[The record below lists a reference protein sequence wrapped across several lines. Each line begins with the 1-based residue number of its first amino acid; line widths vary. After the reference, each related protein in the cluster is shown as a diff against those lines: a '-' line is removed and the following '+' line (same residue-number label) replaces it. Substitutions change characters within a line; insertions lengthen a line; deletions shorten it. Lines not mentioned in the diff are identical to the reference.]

1 MRALLSQLSYL
12 TFACFVISFSLLGG
26 GKILNAK
33 EAERPDIVFV
43 LLDDLRWDA
52 LSYLGHPYIETPNI
66 DRLRA
71 QGAHM
76 ANAFVTTS
84 ICCPSRA
91 TFLTGTYASRH
102 GVIDNETSE
111 YDPQQTPPLTR
122 YLQEAGYR
130 TAMIG
135 KWHMGYS
142 GHPRPHFDE
151 WLSFDGQGKYYDP
164 EFIYTDGSREKL
176 RGYTTDIL
184 TDRAI
189 EFIERQ
195 NPGEPYFLMLSHKA
209 VHEPF
214 QPAPRHEAAYG
225 ANVRDPEPVSW
236 SDTFEGKPKWQ
247 RRQRVRDVRW
257 NWRTGD
263 IARETLP
270 ARIAPEPWEERS
282 KYVKQLRCVAA
293 VDDGV
298 GRIMETL
305 QARGTLE
312 NTLIVFTS
320 DNGYF
325 HMEHRRWDKR
335 LAYEESMRI
344 PMVVVY
350 PGRIQPASTVTEM
363 VTNLDFAPTVLAY
376 AGLDVPADMQGQSM
390 QSLFEGNPS
399 GWREQVFY
407 EYWTD
412 LVHAI
417 PTMRAVRGKRYKLI
431 DYPMLDEI
439 DELYDLHADPHE
451 MNNLVEDPA
460 HAEIYAEMQRHLER
474 ESAQVGWRDDVF
486 PLNLPRV
493 RGPEGVLMH
502 LAAEKGGVVDFM
514 LRDRS
519 LEVSGVSVRDNAFA
533 FNGRTSSIRIPF
545 DPQMEP
551 SGWPYRIQLNLRA
564 ESDGVI
570 ATQATPG
577 YGFKIFVEDG
587 RPGIAVMCK
596 TWVASRS
603 IIDGKQSILDEWTE
617 LEALIDYNRLSFWVN
632 GELVERLALPLP
644 FKAKAKAPLII
655 GAGSA
660 NKVSEDVPNNRFK
673 GEIRSLLVKR

>member
-12 TFACFVISFSLLGG
+12 TLLSFLTCLGLPG
-26 GKILNAK
+26 SAILNAK
-33 EAERPDIVFV
+33 EVKRPDIVFV

-176 RGYTTDIL
+176 KGYTTDIL

-195 NPGEPYFLMLSHKA
+195 DSREPYFLMLSHKA

-225 ANVRDPEPVSW
+225 ANIRDPEPVSW
-236 SDTFEGKPKWQ
+236 SDTYEGKPKWQ
-247 RRQRVRDVRW
+247 RRQRIKDVRW

-270 ARIAPEPWEERS
+270 ASIAPEPWQERS
-282 KYVKQLRCVAA
+282 KYVKQLRCLAA

-298 GRIMETL
+298 GRIVEAL

-376 AGLDVPADMQGQSM
+376 AGLEVPAGMQGQSM

-399 GWREQVFY
+399 GWREHVFY

-451 MNNLVEDPA
+451 MDNLVEDPA
-460 HAEIYAEMQRHLER
+460 HAEIYAEMQQHLER
-474 ESAQVGWRDDVF
+474 ESAQVEWRDDVF

-502 LAAEKGGVVDFM
+502 LAVEKGEVVD
-514 LRDRS
+514 LSKKRS
-519 LEVSGVSVRDNAFA
+519 CPRAF
-533 FNGRTSSIRIPF
+533 
-545 DPQMEP
+545 
-551 SGWPYRIQLNLRA
+551 RA
-564 ESDGVI
+564 
-570 ATQATPG
+570 
-577 YGFKIFVEDG
+577 
-587 RPGIAVMCK
+587 
-596 TWVASRS
+596 
-603 IIDGKQSILDEWTE
+603 
-617 LEALIDYNRLSFWVN
+617 
-632 GELVERLALPLP
+632 
-644 FKAKAKAPLII
+644 
-655 GAGSA
+655 
-660 NKVSEDVPNNRFK
+660 
-673 GEIRSLLVKR
+673 